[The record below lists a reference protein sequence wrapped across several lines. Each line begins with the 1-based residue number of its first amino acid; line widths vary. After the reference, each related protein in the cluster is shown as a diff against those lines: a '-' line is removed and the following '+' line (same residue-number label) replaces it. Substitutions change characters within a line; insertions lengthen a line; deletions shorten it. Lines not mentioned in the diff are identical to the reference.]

1 MPPENLHVPQEAQ
14 KTPNFS
20 DPKVIVV
27 TVLLGIYIV
36 VLLLFH
42 FIAIIYSTYL
52 LTKRRKRVTDE
63 LENVHEN
70 RNIRTDSGHS
80 EVRSSEN
87 SENSG
92 SSENST
98 NSANSENIQ
107 NSDNYPKVTILKPLY
122 GSDLSLES
130 RLESFFNLTYP
141 SSRYKVY
148 FCLQTEDDEA
158 TPVCKKLQAKYSKK
172 NNISQRDS
180 KSIDSKLFIDYTN
193 HGANPKINN
202 MLSAWNEA
210 TQNSDLIWICD
221 AGIHALPETLSDMV
235 NRLVTDPKAAICH
248 GLPFFKSKSNR
259 AFGQLVEKTYFGT
272 QHGRHYL
279 VWNLLGVNCMNGQST
294 LIKLAPFKKSIGGLE
309 ELSNHLAE
317 DFFMGKALD
326 DSGFNLVLS
335 RYPALQ
341 DPFLPEDINV
351 FRRYI
356 KRMVRWTRLRMTMI
370 PGVCIAE
377 PFTECMISGLII
389 GLLATGVLFPY
400 NWWIFV
406 YIFSAHISIW
416 FVFDCVLQF
425 SMDTEF
431 FKNDS
436 IFRLFAAWWC
446 REWVTI
452 YILLKSIYNLTS
464 VSWGNVSFHVARGG
478 QTEVAQTGG
487 EIAADDD
494 TSSKTHS
501 LIRNDLSD
509 NGTLGEDSISV
520 DSSSQENSRYL
531 SPDEDTMNLLQH
543 AE

>member
-14 KTPNFS
+14 KKSPDFS

-27 TVLLGIYIV
+27 TVSLAIYIV

-42 FIAIIYSTYL
+42 FTAIIYSTYL

-70 RNIRTDSGHS
+70 QNIRTDSGHS
-80 EVRSSEN
+80 EACSSEN
-87 SENSG
+87 SENS
-92 SSENST
+92 T
-98 NSANSENIQ
+98 KSENIE
-107 NSDNYPKVTILKPLY
+107 NSEKYPKVTILKPLC
-122 GSDLSLES
+122 GSDLSLEF

-172 NNISQRDS
+172 FENS
-180 KSIDSKLFIDYTN
+180 KSIESKLFIDYTN

-279 VWNLLGVNCMNGQST
+279 TWNLLGMNCMNGQST
-294 LIKLAPFKKSIGGLE
+294 LIKLAPFKQSIGGLE

-326 DSGFNLVLS
+326 DSGYNLVLS

-341 DPFLPEDINV
+341 DPFLPENINV
-351 FRRYI
+351 FKRYI

-370 PGVCIAE
+370 PGVSIAE

-389 GLLATGVLFPY
+389 GLVATGVLFPY

-416 FVFDCVLQF
+416 FVFDCILQF

-452 YILLKSIYNLTS
+452 YILLKSIFNLTS
-464 VSWGNVSFHVARGG
+464 VSWGGVSFHVARGG
-478 QTEVAQTGG
+478 HTDVAQTGG
-487 EIAADDD
+487 EIAVDDG

-501 LIRNDLSD
+501 LIGNELSD

-520 DSSSQENSRYL
+520 DSSSPENSRYL
-531 SPDEDTMNLLQH
+531 SPEEDTMNLLQH